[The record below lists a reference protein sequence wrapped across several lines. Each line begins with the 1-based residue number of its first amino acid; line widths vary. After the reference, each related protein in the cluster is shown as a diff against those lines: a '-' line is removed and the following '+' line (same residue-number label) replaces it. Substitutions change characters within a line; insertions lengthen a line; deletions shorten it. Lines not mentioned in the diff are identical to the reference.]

1 MYGILNPSNNKKKK
15 KPNQRKPIIV
25 TVVRSPSER
34 TSMVTDLCS
43 PCSLL
48 QFRLS
53 LLSLLGRQAS
63 ELPWLLLFVP
73 PARFYSFADHHCRR
87 QVSKLQQL
95 DRANWASESSSEI
108 GYHEV
113 LVTRCYKGAHCKAM
127 TNDEV
132 LGQCSTINI
141 VAKKLLINISKNI
154 FKEIISFGAKKNLPM
169 FGFNNVA
176 IMWLT
181 ISKQFNF
188 LLNAMFINLFCIQ
201 TT

>member
-1 MYGILNPSNNKKKK
+1 
-15 KPNQRKPIIV
+15 
-25 TVVRSPSER
+25 
-34 TSMVTDLCS
+34 MVTDLYS
-43 PCSLL
+43 PYSLL
-48 QFRLS
+48 QLCSS
-53 LLSLLGRQAS
+53 LLPLLGRQAS
-63 ELPWLLLFVP
+63 ELLWLLLFAP
-73 PARFYSFADHHCRR
+73 PARFYSFARHHRCR

-95 DRANWASESSSEI
+95 DWANWASESSSKN

-132 LGQCSTINI
+132 LGQCLTINI

-181 ISKQFNF
+181 
-188 LLNAMFINLFCIQ
+188 FIKAI
-201 TT
+201 